1 VAQVSAESKASA
13 TRRLQRLTVAI
24 SLATIAVA
32 VTAAIVD
39 GHRPDLGVV
48 VLFGSA
54 SLLAENA
61 ALILPS
67 SVRISPGSMFVLAAI
82 SALNGKGTVAGAM
95 IIGAL
100 GYLVVSH
107 LRRRRWTV
115 VVFNCSQY
123 SLSAA
128 AAAGAYLL
136 LVDLRAPLLVDAIVT
151 SAVFALVNMALVV
164 PAGSLESGE
173 PWGRVWADLRPAVPN
188 DLALGVLGILLG
200 RLYVDVSPIAVIALV
215 TLAVVAH
222 SALLAVVRFRQ
233 AYGRLETLYG
243 FTLELERS
251 QDEHTTVA
259 SVLRQ
264 ARQLLKAEMAELT
277 VVAEGTDWGRRT
289 TLSGGPGAVPVAVE
303 FEGRPPELDAAVEAT
318 VLLSETSGDEG
329 PLSRLLA
336 ERGLRDAMIAALRI
350 EGAVVGSLMVANRV
364 PEVDEFTSEELRLFE
379 TLTNHAAVSIENSR
393 LLDRLRWDS
402 RHDRLTGLANRTAF
416 NELIEQ
422 AVRQLPATSA
432 VLLIDLDRF
441 KEVNDTLGHHHGDLL
456 LREVANRLSE
466 HVGPTGTV
474 ARLGGD
480 EFGVLLPG
488 ASTSDAAQAAVGL
501 LAALEQPFTAGQLNL
516 EATGSIGAALLPA
529 DGREPITLL
538 QRAEVAMYA
547 AKEDHSGWEAY
558 DRKRDHYNPRRLVLA
573 GELRQA
579 IESGQM
585 EVYYQPKANL
595 QTGEI
600 KGLEALL
607 RWRNPREG
615 LLRPDDFI
623 PIAERAGLIRPLTLL
638 VLRDAARQCRALAEV
653 GFELDVAI
661 NLSVRT
667 VLDVNLP
674 DHVETVMSEFGLPAR
689 ALTAE
694 ITESSVMADPGRTIG
709 VLGRLSALGVSIAI
723 DDFGTG
729 YSSLSYLK
737 RLPVNEIKIDHSF
750 VTGMLVDDNDAV
762 IVRSIID
769 LAHNL
774 GLRVVAEGVEDQAT
788 WNRLAQLGCDLA
800 QGFHLSPPV
809 AAAQLLAVLRHA
821 RTST

>member
-1 VAQVSAESKASA
+1 
-13 TRRLQRLTVAI
+13 
-24 SLATIAVA
+24 
-32 VTAAIVD
+32 
-39 GHRPDLGVV
+39 
-48 VLFGSA
+48 
-54 SLLAENA
+54 
-61 ALILPS
+61 
-67 SVRISPGSMFVLAAI
+67 
-82 SALNGKGTVAGAM
+82 M

-100 GYLVVSH
+100 GYLVLSH

-123 SLSAA
+123 ALSAA
-128 AAAGAYLL
+128 GAAGSYLL
-136 LVDLRAPLLVDAIVT
+136 LVHLRAPLLVEALVA
-151 SAVFALVNMALVV
+151 SAVFAAVNMALVV

-188 DLALGVLGILLG
+188 DLALGVLGVLLG

-215 TLAVVAH
+215 TLAVVAQ

-251 QDEHTTVA
+251 QDELTTVT

-264 ARQLLKAEMAELT
+264 ARQLLKAELAELT
-277 VVAEGTDWGRRT
+277 LVVDGWGKRT
-289 TLSGGPGAVPVAVE
+289 TLAGLAGVGGLAGPGTLPVTVE
-303 FEGRPPELDAAVEAT
+303 FQGRPPELDAAGGGT
-318 VLLSETSGDEG
+318 VLLADEEPGG
-329 PLSRLLA
+329 PLGRLLTD
-336 ERGLRDAMIAALRI
+336 RGLRDAMIATLRI
-350 EGAVVGSLMVANRV
+350 EGAVVGTLLVANQA
-364 PEVDEFTSEELRLFE
+364 PEVGPFTTDELRLFE

-402 RHDRLTGLANRTAF
+402 RHDALTSLANRTAF
-416 NELIEQ
+416 NELIEE
-422 AVRQLPATSA
+422 AARQLPATSA

-456 LREVANRLSE
+456 LAEVANRLRE
-466 HVGPTGTV
+466 HIGSSGTV

-488 ASTSDAAQAAVGL
+488 ATSSDAAQAAVGL
-501 LAALEQPFTAGQLNL
+501 LAALEQAFTVGQLSL
-516 EATGSIGAALLPA
+516 EATGSIGVALLPTH
-529 DGREPITLL
+529 GREPITLL

-585 EVYYQPKANL
+585 EVYYQPKASL
-595 QTGEI
+595 RSGEI

-615 LLRPDDFI
+615 LLRPDEFI

-638 VLRDAARQCRALAEV
+638 VLRDAARQVRALAEV
-653 GFELDVAI
+653 GFQLDVAI

-674 DHVETVMSEFGLPAR
+674 DQVAAVMDEFGLPAN
-689 ALTAE
+689 ALTVE
-694 ITESSVMADPGRTIG
+694 ITESSVMADPARTIG

-762 IVRSIID
+762 IVRSTID
-769 LAHNL
+769 LARNL

-788 WNRLAQLGCDLA
+788 WQRLAELGCDQA
-800 QGFHLSPPV
+800 QGYYLSPPV

-821 RTST
+821 QTPMS